1 MELRLTSAKR
11 TWCDQNQGLLQHMAK
26 ECPVCGRSSLGGG
39 AGSNY
44 SFYIIDS
51 IHQSMTLSQYDGE
64 ARYFQSIVEN
74 EHYAKK
80 VAMQVP
86 EGMAAFATYHE

>member
-1 MELRLTSAKR
+1 
-11 TWCDQNQGLLQHMAK
+11 
-26 ECPVCGRSSLGGG
+26 
-39 AGSNY
+39 
-44 SFYIIDS
+44 
-51 IHQSMTLSQYDGE
+51 MTLSQYDGE